1 MIKMRINIE
10 KSFNKRGMRIS
21 AEAKDK
27 FSKLL
32 ENLAVEYAKKLIKI
46 AQYNGRKTVKKED
59 FKTLKSKYKIL

>member
-1 MIKMRINIE
+1 MRINIE
-10 KSFNKRGMRIS
+10 KIFNKRGMRIS

-32 ENLAVEYAKKLIKI
+32 ENQAVEYAKKLIKI

>member
-10 KSFNKRGMRIS
+10 KIFNKRGMRIS

-32 ENLAVEYAKKLIKI
+32 ENQAVEYAKKLIKI